1 MNVIAINGSPRQKGN
16 TALALAEVLKSLE
29 ENGIA
34 TDCIHIGGEAVRGCS
49 GCYACM
55 RKADRR
61 CRFSD
66 DCVNDCIDRMAA
78 ADGILLGAPVY
89 YAGMAGTMKA
99 FLDRVFFVAA
109 ANGGLFRLKAGAGV
123 AAVRRAG
130 SVTTVDQLNKYL
142 TISEMI
148 IPGSTYWPMV
158 HGLAPGEAEQDAEGL
173 QCMRVLGSN
182 MAWLLKLMAHGRTA
196 VPLPPPTAKVMT
208 NFIR

>member
-1 MNVIAINGSPRQKGN
+1 MKVIAVNGSPRQEGN
-16 TALALAEVLKSLE
+16 TALALNTVLRALE
-29 ENGIA
+29 ENGIG
-34 TDCIHIGGEAVRGCS
+34 TELIHIGKEAIRGCT
-49 GCYACM
+49 GCYVCM
-55 RKADRR
+55 RKPGGR
-61 CRFSD
+61 CRFTD
-66 DCVNDCIDRMAA
+66 DCVNDCITRMAE

-109 ANGGLFRLKAGAGV
+109 TGGLFRLKVGAGV

-130 SVTTVDQLNKYL
+130 SVTTVDQLQKYL

-158 HGLAPGEAEQDAEGL
+158 HGLMPGEAEQDAEGL
-173 QCMRVLGSN
+173 MCMRVLGAN
-182 MAWLLKLMAHGRTA
+182 MAWLLRLMEHGREA
-196 VPLPPPTAKVMT
+196 VPPPAPAPVVRT

>member
-1 MNVIAINGSPRQKGN
+1 MKVIAVNGSPRQEGN
-16 TALALAEVLKSLE
+16 TALALNTVLRALE
-29 ENGIA
+29 ENGID
-34 TDCIHIGGEAVRGCS
+34 TELIHIGKEAIRGCT

-55 RKADRR
+55 RKPGAR
-61 CRFSD
+61 CRFTD
-66 DCVNDCIDRMAA
+66 DCVNDCIGRMAE
-78 ADGILLGAPVY
+78 ADGLLLGAPVY

-109 ANGGLFRLKAGAGV
+109 GSGLFRLKAGAGV

-130 SVTTVDQLNKYL
+130 SVTTVDQLQKYL

-158 HGLAPGEAEQDAEGL
+158 HGLMPGEAEQDAEGL
-173 QCMRVLGSN
+173 MCMRVLGAN
-182 MAWLLKLMAHGRTA
+182 MAWLLTLMEHGQKA
-196 VPLPPPTAKVMT
+196 VPPPAPAPVVRT